1 MAGLLSTLLGGDLA
15 ALVRDPLGEFCRR
28 SRLGA
33 VVPLK
38 IGLQRGHLVSD
49 PAVIRHVLLDNIG
62 NYDKHT
68 PAFDA
73 VRVVL
78 GNGLLTSGG
87 AFWKRQRR
95 IAQPAFHGE
104 SVKRFGPINSGWRPT
119 VPLIGRQRPGGATPS
134 MPAPT

>member
-1 MAGLLSTLLGGDLA
+1 MAGLLARLIGGDLVS
-15 ALVRDPLGEFCRR
+15 LVRDPLGEFYRR
-28 SRLGA
+28 SSQGP
-33 VVPLK
+33 VVPLR

-62 NYDKHT
+62 DYDKHT

-87 AFWKRQRR
+87 AF
-95 IAQPAFHGE
+95 
-104 SVKRFGPINSGWRPT
+104 
-119 VPLIGRQRPGGATPS
+119 
-134 MPAPT
+134 